1 MHFFLQVLES
11 IISEKTNLLEK
22 HPKKDIGQVEKVSVV
37 RDIKSFMEVKDFC
50 KMKKTF
56 VIFMFDMLLYFA
68 EIFRKSGQ
76 KL

>member
-37 RDIKSFMEVKDFC
+37 RDIKSGSKR
-50 KMKKTF
+50 
-56 VIFMFDMLLYFA
+56 LLQD
-68 EIFRKSGQ
+68 EKNFRNIYV
-76 KL
+76 